1 MPFIYRALP
10 FGSRDDGRILQAD
23 RGYDRW
29 SYQFHNVD
37 PDHPPEL
44 PNPVERESERMTQ
57 GIIFDIKKFA
67 IHDGPGI
74 RTTVFLKGCPLDCW
88 WCHNPEGRHTEPESM
103 ATGTSGDAPG
113 DAVPVGTRM
122 SVDAIMAEIEKDR
135 LFYDESGG
143 GVTFSGGE
151 PLAQPDF
158 LAALLN
164 GCRAQGI
171 HTALDTSG
179 YATPEIM
186 ARIAPLVDLFLY
198 DLKLMDDRR
207 HQTYTGLSNACILAN
222 LRYLAQ
228 TGRKVVI
235 RFPLIPQINDTSEN
249 LARMG
254 AFLTDLGLQR
264 IDLLPFHGIHRQKYH
279 RLGRPDRLGNL
290 EPPGEATIA
299 RVKADFENG
308 GFTVQVG
315 G

>member
-1 MPFIYRALP
+1 
-10 FGSRDDGRILQAD
+10 
-23 RGYDRW
+23 
-29 SYQFHNVD
+29 
-37 PDHPPEL
+37 
-44 PNPVERESERMTQ
+44 MTQ
-57 GIIFDIKKFA
+57 GTIFDIKKFA

-88 WCHNPEGRHTEPESM
+88 WCHNPEGRHPEPESM
-103 ATGTSGDAPG
+103 AAGSNRDAPE

-122 SVDAIMAEIEKDR
+122 SVDAVMAEVEKDR

-158 LAALLN
+158 LATLLT
-164 GCRAQGI
+164 GCREQGI

-207 HQTYTGLSNACILAN
+207 HQTYTGVSNAHILAN
-222 LRYLAQ
+222 LRHLVQ
-228 TGRKVVI
+228 TGRQVVI

-249 LARMG
+249 LAQMG

-264 IDLLPFHGIHRQKYH
+264 IDLLPFHGIHRKKYH
-279 RLGRPDRLGNL
+279 RLGQPDRLGNL
-290 EPPGEATIA
+290 EPPGEAAIA

>member
-1 MPFIYRALP
+1 MPLP
-10 FGSRDDGRILQAD
+10 AEGGLQ
-23 RGYDRW
+23 
-29 SYQFHNVD
+29 
-37 PDHPPEL
+37 
-44 PNPVERESERMTQ
+44 RMTQ
-57 GIIFDIKKFA
+57 GTIFDIKKFA

-88 WCHNPEGRHTEPESM
+88 WCHNPEGRHPEPESM
-103 ATGTSGDAPG
+103 AAGSNRDAPG

-122 SVDAIMAEIEKDR
+122 SVDAVMAEVEKDR

-151 PLAQPDF
+151 PLAQPYF
-158 LAALLN
+158 LATLLT
-164 GCRAQGI
+164 GCREQGI
-171 HTALDTSG
+171 HTALDTTG
-179 YATPEIM
+179 YATPEIV

-207 HQTYTGLSNACILAN
+207 HQTYTGVSNVGILAN
-222 LRYLAQ
+222 LRHLVE

-249 LARMG
+249 LAQMG

-279 RLGRPDRLGNL
+279 RLGQPDRLGIL
-290 EPPGEATIA
+290 EPPEEAAIA

>member
-1 MPFIYRALP
+1 M
-10 FGSRDDGRILQAD
+10 D
-23 RGYDRW
+23 
-29 SYQFHNVD
+29 YQFHNID
-37 PDHPPEL
+37 PDHPPGL

-103 ATGTSGDAPG
+103 ATGTIGDAPG

-158 LAALLN
+158 LATLLN
-164 GCRAQGI
+164 GCREQGI

-198 DLKLMDDRR
+198 DLKLIDERR

-222 LRYLAQ
+222 LRHLVE

-235 RFPLIPQINDTSEN
+235 RFPLIPQINDTPEN
-249 LARMG
+249 LAQMG

-279 RLGRPDRLGNL
+279 RLGQPDRLGNL
-290 EPPGEATIA
+290 EPPQEATIA

>member
-1 MPFIYRALP
+1 
-10 FGSRDDGRILQAD
+10 
-23 RGYDRW
+23 
-29 SYQFHNVD
+29 
-37 PDHPPEL
+37 
-44 PNPVERESERMTQ
+44 MTQ
-57 GIIFDIKKFA
+57 GTIFDIKKFA

-74 RTTVFLKGCPLDCW
+74 RTTVFLKGCPLDCR
-88 WCHNPEGRHTEPESM
+88 WCHNPEGRHPEPEPM
-103 ATGTSGDAPG
+103 AAGPTGIARGY
-113 DAVPVGTRM
+113 AVPVGTRM
-122 SVDAIMAEIEKDR
+122 SVYAVMTEIVKDQ

-164 GCRAQGI
+164 GCRRQGI

-198 DLKLMDDRR
+198 DLKLMNDSQ
-207 HQTYTGLSNACILAN
+207 HQTYTGVSNAGILAN
-222 LRYLAQ
+222 LRHLVK
-228 TGRKVVI
+228 TGCKVII
-235 RFPLIPQINDTSEN
+235 RFPLIPRINDTSEN
-249 LARMG
+249 LAQMG
-254 AFLTDLGLQR
+254 AFLTDLELQR
-264 IDLLPFHGIHRQKYH
+264 IDLLPFHDIHRQKYH
-279 RLGRPDRLGNL
+279 RLGQPDRLGNL
-290 EPPGEATIA
+290 EPPEEATIA